1 MAKSKPARTRSR
13 AGRNASTG
21 MFMMEGMPSGA
32 VVHDKRGKAE
42 KPKASRML
50 QSKQKTVKP
59 GSAGAHSDQT
69 KKTGKKTGKKA
80 GISDRWSEFDEL
92 DDKQIER
99 AVADDEDAAP
109 IGDDGFWK
117 NARVIMPV
125 PKQAISIRIDEDV
138 LTFFKKV
145 GPGYQSRMNAVL
157 RSYMEA
163 KK

>member
-1 MAKSKPARTRSR
+1 
-13 AGRNASTG
+13 
-21 MFMMEGMPSGA
+21 MEGMSSGA
-32 VVHDKRGKAE
+32 VVHDKRGKTE
-42 KPKASRML
+42 KHKASRML
-50 QSKQKTVKP
+50 QSEQKTVKP
-59 GSAGAHSDQT
+59 GSAVAHSDQK
-69 KKTGKKTGKKA
+69 KKTRKKA
-80 GISDRWSEFDEL
+80 STSYRWSKFDEL

-99 AVADDEDAAP
+99 AVADGDDAAP
-109 IGDDGFWK
+109 IGDDDFWK

-138 LTFFKKV
+138 LAFFKKV

>member
-1 MAKSKPARTRSR
+1 
-13 AGRNASTG
+13 
-21 MFMMEGMPSGA
+21 MEGMSSGDD
-32 VVHDKRGKAE
+32 VHDKRGKTE

-50 QSKQKTVKP
+50 QSKQKSVKP
-59 GSAGAHSDQT
+59 GSAVAHSEQT
-69 KKTGKKTGKKA
+69 KKTGRKA
-80 GISDRWSEFDEL
+80 GTSDRWSEFDEL
-92 DDKQIER
+92 DDNQIER

-109 IGDDGFWK
+109 IRDDDFWK
-117 NARVIMPV
+117 NAKVIMPV

-138 LTFFKKV
+138 LAFFKEV